1 MISIKGINK
10 YTDFEKA
17 VLKRFLY
24 NMIEDTI
31 TSDMRYVCTIYFEKR
46 YACKDC
52 TYKHLCKDI
61 NDLLKSGILDESK
74 VK

>member
-17 VLKRFLY
+17 ALKRVLY
-24 NMIEDTI
+24 NMVEDTFP
-31 TSDMRYVCTIYFEKR
+31 SDMRYVCTNYFGNC

-52 TYKHLCKDI
+52 PYKHLCKDI
-61 NDLLKSGILDESK
+61 NDLLKSGILD
-74 VK
+74 